1 MEGVASCAAAKA
13 FAASMLTVHPASSG
27 TLSANSAN
35 ASTIVRR
42 SSSSCARLFG
52 VKNDRVERTGGGT
65 IAFEQAPNVDALVF
79 VRVERCRER
88 FKRRVELVPFRGAFA
103 NLFAKVFGFQ
113 LISKLRLGGNMR
125 VELLDKFASVVR
137 EVVEAFFLK
146 VAKSSKR

>member
-1 MEGVASCAAAKA
+1 
-13 FAASMLTVHPASSG
+13 MLDGLDRARVTRDSIAIIHGEIRVKVLQPLDERGA
-27 TLSANSAN
+27 
-35 ASTIVRR
+35 IR